1 MNSLYITRLHNDI
14 IIAYRSNEKLTEIMV
29 ENDENQSIVGN
40 IYKAKVIAISAGLNA
55 AFVDYG
61 EKKKGFLPLNSADGK
76 ISFNLGNEIDE
87 VVQSERVIHVDDEIL
102 VQIERD
108 EISTKGARLTSYI
121 TIPGNFMVFMPDIHF
136 VGVSKKVMDRK
147 FRSEIKKYMYT
158 FIEQDMGVI
167 IRTAAYDASK
177 PRIKKEY
184 KELVNMWKHVIKKT
198 DKIETP
204 ALLYKESSFIIKTVR
219 DILKKGLDE
228 IVIDS
233 KDIYND
239 IMRYFSFVNPR
250 MKKKVQLY
258 QFTVPML
265 SYYDIDK
272 EMEQIFNPN
281 VYLKHGAYIII
292 EQTEALTTIDVNS
305 GRMSKSADKNNL
317 ITTINLMAAE
327 EIAKQLR
334 LRDIGG
340 IIVVDFIDMKDE
352 FSRRKVVSEFKKH
365 LKSDRS
371 TTKVH
376 KISRLGLVEMT
387 RKRVGP
393 SMVDHF
399 VEECE
404 HCKSRGYTP
413 KPVYTALKFLRWVK
427 DNGKNFR
434 KDTLIINASTGIINE
449 IENNLSNY
457 LIDIM
462 RDWQVNIK
470 IEENNNIRKGFLEI
484 YSRNRL
490 ERIAT
495 IN

>member
-1 MNSLYITRLHNDI
+1 
-14 IIAYRSNEKLTEIMV
+14 
-29 ENDENQSIVGN
+29 
-40 IYKAKVIAISAGLNA
+40 
-55 AFVDYG
+55 
-61 EKKKGFLPLNSADGK
+61 
-76 ISFNLGNEIDE
+76 
-87 VVQSERVIHVDDEIL
+87 
-102 VQIERD
+102 
-108 EISTKGARLTSYI
+108 
-121 TIPGNFMVFMPDIHF
+121 
-136 VGVSKKVMDRK
+136 
-147 FRSEIKKYMYT
+147 
-158 FIEQDMGVI
+158 
-167 IRTAAYDASK
+167 
-177 PRIKKEY
+177 
-184 KELVNMWKHVIKKT
+184 
-198 DKIETP
+198 
-204 ALLYKESSFIIKTVR
+204 
-219 DILKKGLDE
+219 
-228 IVIDS
+228 
-233 KDIYND
+233 
-239 IMRYFSFVNPR
+239 

-258 QFTVPML
+258 QFAVPML

-272 EMEQIFNPN
+272 EKEQMFNPN

-340 IIVVDFIDMKDE
+340 IIVIDFIDMKDE

-376 KISRLGLVEMT
+376 KISRFGLVEMT

-434 KDTLIINASTGIINE
+434 KDTLIVNASTDIINE
-449 IENNLSNY
+449 IKNNLNNY

-462 RDWQVNIK
+462 HDWQVNIK